1 MKSRQRRGIL
11 EYGMTLWFILTIN
24 FFLPRLIPG
33 DPFLFLSTDNGDFT
47 AKFSAVQIEHYQ
59 AYYGLDKPL
68 YGQYF
73 AYLQNLVRGD
83 LGYSIYYNNNV
94 AAIIRDR
101 VGWTICI
108 AGISLIL
115 SCILGTLL
123 GCISAWKRGKR
134 LDRILYVMMIAFSE
148 IPPFLVG
155 ILLLFVFGAQLNWFP
170 LAGGMT
176 ALARFNSPLD
186 LIRDLTLHAVLP
198 VVTLT
203 LAKLGDFYLLAR
215 NSMLTVLSKDY
226 IRTARAKGL
235 GKLHVALRH
244 ALKNALLPIITR
256 IFLSLGS
263 IFGGAVLVEN
273 VFNYP
278 GIGRLMRETVM
289 TRDYPLLQGIFLFF
303 AITVLGM
310 NFLAD
315 GVYRK
320 LDPRVEGEN
329 ANG

>member
-1 MKSRQRRGIL
+1 MKDGRKRGIL
-11 EYGMTLWFILTIN
+11 EYGMTLWFILTLN

-33 DPFLFLSTDNGDFT
+33 DPFLFLSTEDGDFT
-47 AKFSAVQIEHYQ
+47 AKFSAAQIEHYQ

-68 YGQYF
+68 YEQYF

-83 LGYSIYYNNNV
+83 LGYSIYYNNSV

-101 VGWTICI
+101 VGWTIGI
-108 AGISLIL
+108 AGISLVF
-115 SCILGTLL
+115 SCALGTLL

-134 LDRILYVMMIAFSE
+134 LDRFLYVIMIAFSE

-155 ILLLFVFGAQLNWFP
+155 ILLLFIFGAQLGWFP
-170 LAGGMT
+170 LAGGRT
-176 ALARFNSPLD
+176 ALARLNSPGALIMD
-186 LIRDLTLHAVLP
+186 LVLHAVLP
-198 VVTLT
+198 VITLT
-203 LAKLGDFYLLAR
+203 MSKLGSFYLLAR
-215 NSMLTVLSKDY
+215 NSMLTVLAKDY

-235 GKLHVALRH
+235 GNLYVALRH

-278 GIGRLMRETVM
+278 GIGRLLRETVM

-303 AITVLGM
+303 AIAVLGM

-315 GVYRK
+315 RVYRK
-320 LDPRVEGEN
+320 LDPRVEEEN
-329 ANG
+329 VN